1 MKGSILVLMGIALGC
16 AAGAAGFGPTNSIGQ
31 TAGGPH
37 AVAQYCTDTAD
48 FNNTAA
54 LDSLVRKAGDDG
66 WELVGVYRPAAHLGV
81 THVDYVCFRR
91 PR

>member
-1 MKGSILVLMGIALGC
+1 MKGSILVLLGLAVGC
-16 AAGAAGFGPTNSIGQ
+16 AAGAVGLTPSTSIGQ
-31 TAGGPH
+31 TASAPF
-37 AVAQYCTDTAD
+37 AVAQYCTDTGD

-54 LDSLVRKAGDDG
+54 LDSMVRKAGSEG
-66 WELVGVYRPAAHLGV
+66 WELVGVYRPAGHLGV

>member
-1 MKGSILVLMGIALGC
+1 MKGSILVFLGLALGC
-16 AAGAAGFGPTNSIGQ
+16 AAGAVGLTPSTSMGQ
-31 TAGGPH
+31 TAGWPK
-37 AVAQYCTDTAD
+37 VAQYCTDTAD

-54 LDSLVRKAGDDG
+54 LDTLVRKAGDDG
-66 WELVGVYRPAAHLGV
+66 WELVGVYRPVAHLGV

>member
-1 MKGSILVLMGIALGC
+1 MRRGRRRSH
-16 AAGAAGFGPTNSIGQ
+16 TIGQ
-31 TAGGPH
+31 TASGSLE
-37 AVAQYCTDTAD
+37 VAQYCTDTSD

-54 LDSLVRKAGDDG
+54 LDSLVRKAGDEG
-66 WELVGVYRPAAHLGV
+66 WELVGVYRSAAHLGV

>member
-1 MKGSILVLMGIALGC
+1 MKGSILVFLGLALGC
-16 AAGAAGFGPTNSIGQ
+16 AAGAVGLTPSTSIGQ
-31 TAGGPH
+31 TAGGSPK
-37 AVAQYCTDTAD
+37 VAQYCTDTSD